1 MATYRDPETGV
12 ELNHIPKR
20 RVRLDEDE
28 RETARKLRAR
38 GYKIQDI
45 AAMLGTNQG
54 RVHDALGLTGK
65 RGNQQDSFL

>member
-1 MATYRDPETGV
+1 MATYLDPETGV

-28 RETARKLRAR
+28 QEAARKLRAR
-38 GYKIQDI
+38 GHKIQDI

-54 RVHDALGLTGK
+54 RVHAALGLKTK
-65 RGNQQDSFL
+65 RGAQQGSLL